1 MCPHKSWFSSCQIV
15 DNGIFLMGNNVP
27 WKTFGVGRINI
38 KMFDGIV
45 RTSIEVR
52 HVNEFKGN
60 LISLGFL
67 DFKGYKFIGQSGAL

>member
-1 MCPHKSWFSSCQIV
+1 MK
-15 DNGIFLMGNNVP
+15 D
-27 WKTFGVGRINI
+27 FGVGRINI

-67 DFKGYKFIGQSGAL
+67 DFKGYKFRGQSGAL